1 MIGLEVTHRAWLTDE
16 HADALRP
23 TGRAGRFVAELLD
36 HFVGFHQQ
44 RFGWEGGPIHDAVT
58 IAHLI
63 DPTLV
68 TALPM
73 NVQIETRVAPVH
85 RAARWPTGGPSR
97 ACRPTPSSAW
107 TSTVIVS

>member
-16 HADALRP
+16 HADALRS
-23 TGRAGRFVAELLD
+23 TGRTGRFVAELLD
-36 HFVGFHQQ
+36 HFVGFHQE

-73 NVQIETRVAPVH
+73 NVQIETESPLCIGRTVADRWSVTGLPAERPRGPGH
-85 RAARWPTGGPSR
+85 RS
-97 ACRPTPSSAW
+97 
-107 TSTVIVS
+107 